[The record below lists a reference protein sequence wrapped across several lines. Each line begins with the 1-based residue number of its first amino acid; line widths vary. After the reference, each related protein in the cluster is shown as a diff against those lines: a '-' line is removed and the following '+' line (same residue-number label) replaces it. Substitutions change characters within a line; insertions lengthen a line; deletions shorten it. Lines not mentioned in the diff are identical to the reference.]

1 VLEHDH
7 ESVHM
12 APYQSSTSKWTILV
26 NNPSIY
32 SFKDF
37 RHIFTSHLALTS
49 HTLSLSLSRESQLG
63 ITLPFKKC
71 HSFNNLCNRRRGA
84 SFNNKLNS
92 PRRDSLHTHFLLL
105 LCTPFPHTPSLI
117 SYPSSVMLNFS
128 LVHPHHFTESP
139 VPKVNS
145 YQYGKSQTG
154 KVWK

>member
-1 VLEHDH
+1 MSQYTWHLTNHQ
-7 ESVHM
+7 
-12 APYQSSTSKWTILV
+12 PQSEQFLLIIPLYIHSKTLGIFSPHTS
-26 NNPSIY
+26 
-32 SFKDF
+32 
-37 RHIFTSHLALTS
+37 
-49 HTLSLSLSRESQLG
+49 LSLSLSRESQLG

-154 KVWK
+154 KV